1 LNSYAVPEY
10 TERERHTMKKHTS
23 SRLTGRLRDGLI
35 VGVAVAT
42 AVLAG
47 LAGSAFADGGANGAT
62 REFAN
67 HISQHNATFKR

>member
-1 LNSYAVPEY
+1 
-10 TERERHTMKKHTS
+10 MKKHTS
-23 SRLTGRLRDGLI
+23 SRLTGRLRDGVI
-35 VGVAVAT
+35 VGLAVGT

-47 LAGSAFADGGANGAT
+47 LAGSAFADVGTKGAT